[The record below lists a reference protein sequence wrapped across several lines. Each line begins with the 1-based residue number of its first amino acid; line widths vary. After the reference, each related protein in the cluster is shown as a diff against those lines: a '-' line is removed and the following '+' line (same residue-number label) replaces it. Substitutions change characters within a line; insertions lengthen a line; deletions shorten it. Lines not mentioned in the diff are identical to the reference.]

1 MRRDAEQGLGHLAD
15 ALLIEVLQVL
25 TGQQHRRFLLPYTL
39 QAVSDVLDGGRV
51 GQPDIQL
58 IQSCHGIAHGQKL
71 VGHEGQYIEE
81 HGVADILGGTEH
93 SLDTEHQ
100 EAAGG
105 NVGMPIEEL
114 GVGALAHGVQ
124 SQQYLLQEFL
134 GVELVL
140 TSVVGLELLLNQVIE
155 VGKDGIVLR
164 AHPAEVGLLVDAE
177 FPIQLGQH
185 DLDGIDMR
193 VAEILIGPEE
203 VLQEGDVLGQQGA
216 FAKGLRRIGGV
227 GVTTIIP
234 ALGFQH
240 IDDVL
245 SGHEVSKTAAHR
257 LAHFLLFVFSI
268 QRNDGLAG
276 LQQVQNE
283 QLHEIGLA
291 LTGVAKDQD
300 VGRGLVLIPLV
311 EIHQNVAAVFV
322 FADVEALGIQLAG
335 VVEGIEIRH
344 AGGGQYSF
352 KLDAEC
358 VVTAGIDAAEALLLT
373 EQELIHIQLA
383 PHQLRQ
389 YIGLEQLEV
398 VVVGCGQL
406 DVHGA
411 VEQRLTVSVHGGH
424 QGGHILKVALGGDR
438 LLQVVGVGAVQAVLV
453 GGVLNDALFLS
464 RSDLPGVDPQGDA
477 VLFSQM
483 TEDGLLIRAGRVFT
497 KRPDAAVGVAA
508 DEMIRHEADHRG
520 GDHIQ
525 KGFDGCLLAALRN
538 RSFRFLCQNGCLL
551 FSVEASRPWSGTPP
565 RPVMN

>member
-1 MRRDAEQGLGHLAD
+1 MRRDAEQGFGHLTD
-15 ALLIEVLQVL
+15 ALLIEVLQIL
-25 TGQQHRRFLLPYTL
+25 TGQQHRRFLLSHTL
-39 QAVSDVLDGGRV
+39 QTISDVLDGGGV

-58 IQSCHGIAHGQKL
+58 IQSCHGIAHGQEL
-71 VGHEGQYIEE
+71 IGHEGQYIEE
-81 HGVADILGGTEH
+81 HGVADIFGGAEH
-93 SLDTEHQ
+93 SLDAEHQ
-100 EAAGG
+100 KTAGG
-105 NVGMPIEEL
+105 NVGMPVEEL
-114 GVGALAHGVQ
+114 GVSALAHGVQ
-124 SQQYLLQEFL
+124 PQQHLLQELL
-134 GVELVL
+134 GVELV
-140 TSVVGLELLLNQVIE
+140 TVGIVGLEFLLNEIVE
-155 VGKDGIVLR
+155 VGQDGIVLR

-185 DLDGIDMR
+185 DLDGIDVC
-193 VAEILIGPEE
+193 VAEILVGPEK
-203 VLQEGDVLGQQGA
+203 VLEEGDVLRQQGA
-216 FAKGLRRIGGV
+216 FAKGLRRVGGIGV
-227 GVTTIIP
+227 AAVIP

-245 SGHEVSKTAAHR
+245 PGHQVCKAAAHR

-411 VEQRLTVSVHGGH
+411 VEQRLTVLSEIGE
-424 QGGHILKVALGGDR
+424 QLYHILQIALGFNRFVDIIAAAF
-438 LLQVVGVGAVQAVLV
+438 QLV
-453 GGVLNDALFLS
+453 SAGGVLYYFTLFHTFNQ
-464 RSDLPGVDPQGDA
+464 PV
-477 VLFSQM
+477 
-483 TEDGLLIRAGRVFT
+483 INT
-497 KRPDAAVGVAA
+497 KRNTTSVA
-508 DEMIRHEADHRG
+508 
-520 GDHIQ
+520 
-525 KGFDGCLLAALRN
+525 KLR
-538 RSFRFLCQNGCLL
+538 
-551 FSVEASRPWSGTPP
+551 
-565 RPVMN
+565 